1 MPAHTALLFEESPHM
16 NQPLAHRHSAHG
28 PLSVRTWLPLPM
40 LVLLG
45 LALLG
50 VMECLGAGAT
60 PLTEV
65 YSDKFTSY
73 ANLMLLGATV
83 LYVGHLWYDSAVV
96 GKWAS
101 ALAAFGALGLL
112 NGLLLRGTEAPMLG
126 SPEPILLTGLDG
138 VMPLF
143 SACTVLIYLA
153 MERVYKTRAAG
164 AFVMP
169 IVAASVLFQSWLVA
183 NQQPAPDIASPL
195 LRSYFV
201 RAHILSN
208 FLAYGAFA
216 LAAALGVMVLLRH
229 RVERA
234 GPVRGIARRAL
245 FQLTRTE
252 QLMYRAVALGML
264 LFGFATLLGA
274 SAANQ
279 AWGRYWALE
288 PKESWALA
296 VLLTYGGY
304 LYLYHAKHWR
314 GPRMA
319 WLAIL
324 GFGVTG
330 FGFLGIKL
338 FSAGL
343 HAYA

>member
-1 MPAHTALLFEESPHM
+1 M
-16 NQPLAHRHSAHG
+16 NLPLAHGHVVPG
-28 PLSVRTWLPLPM
+28 PLSVRIWLPL
-40 LVLLG
+40 LTLTLLG

-50 VMECLGAGAT
+50 VMECLGGSAT

-83 LYVGHLWYDSAVV
+83 LYIGHLWYDGAAV
-96 GKWAS
+96 GRWAS
-101 ALAAFGALGLL
+101 ALAALGALGLL
-112 NGLLLRGTEAPMLG
+112 NGLLLRGTEAPMMG

-169 IVAASVLFQSWLVA
+169 IVAASVLFQTWLVA
-183 NQQPAPDIASPL
+183 NHQPVADIAAPL
-195 LRSYFV
+195 MRSCFV

-208 FLAYGAFA
+208 FIAYGAFA
-216 LAAALGVMVLLRH
+216 LAAALGVMYLLRH
-229 RVERA
+229 RAERA
-234 GPVRGIARRAL
+234 GRAGAVARRVLCDLA
-245 FQLTRTE
+245 RTE
-252 QLMYRAVALGML
+252 QLMHRAVSLGLL
-264 LFGFATLLGA
+264 LFGFATLLGI

-279 AWGRYWALE
+279 AWGRYWAWE

-296 VLLTYGGY
+296 VLLIYAGY
-304 LYLYHAKHWR
+304 CYLHHAKHWR

-324 GFGVTG
+324 GFGVTA

-338 FSAGL
+338 LSAGL